1 MSPARTKKLDR
12 SILVAAARAMAVL
25 TVVVAVAAVAT
36 SLVFDVRLTA
46 AGRPDLRQVAGSGFV
61 FIVALGMSMV
71 IGSTLLVR
79 RPKHPVGWCFALL
92 SVSISVAAVSQSYA
106 LYGLQARPA
115 SLPAASS
122 AAVIASTVF
131 IFWLIAIALVCS
143 LTPDG
148 HHLSP
153 RWRLASIV
161 MVGAGVLWFVA
172 ALVSP
177 GPLAS
182 PFTGVQNPWA
192 IPGLRLEIFRA
203 VVSTLNNVLVLVA
216 GASVVVRF
224 RRSRG
229 DQRRQLMWMA
239 VVAVPFPALVV
250 VAFIA
255 AKTNNDALVNAAAA
269 GFVVLLPVGA
279 GLAVSRYHLYDVD
292 RILSRAVSYL
302 LVSGLMAGIYG
313 VVVLLL
319 ARGIGQAASRSPTA
333 IVLAT
338 LLAVAAARPVHAAV
352 QDHVD
357 RRFSRRRHD
366 ALRQVRAFVA
376 DPAAHRSVEAV
387 LQAALDDPSLRVA
400 YWVEER
406 QGWVTEDGRPT
417 DIASD
422 ALDVIRG
429 GRRVAVVSHNADQL
443 TARAVVDEAAPELDN
458 AGLRAALAMQ
468 LEEVRASRT
477 RIAQAQ
483 VDERRRIERD
493 LHDGAQQ
500 RLLGTAAQL
509 QAALLNGDP
518 VRLRVALELGVAE
531 CRHAVVD
538 LRDLANGLHPAVLTE
553 GGLTAAL
560 EDLSIRLPVTA
571 DVQQPEHRYPA
582 DVEATMW
589 FVVCEAVTNAIKH
602 AESATVHICLTETEQ
617 SLHVAVVDHGV
628 GGADR
633 AGAGL
638 RGLADRV
645 EAIGGHLAVDSTA
658 ARGTTV
664 EATVPCGL

>member
-1 MSPARTKKLDR
+1 MSSGTTPNIER
-12 SILVAAARAMAVL
+12 SILMAAARGTAAL
-25 TVVVAVAAVAT
+25 TAVVAVAAVGT
-36 SLVFDVRLTA
+36 SLVFDARFTA
-46 AGRPDLRQVAGSGFV
+46 AGRSDLRQVSGTGFV
-61 FIVALGMSMV
+61 FIAALGVSMV

-79 RPKHPVGWCFALL
+79 RPEHPVGWCFALL
-92 SVSISVAAVSQSYA
+92 SVSISLAAASQSYA
-106 LYGLQARPA
+106 LYGLQARPG
-115 SLPAASS
+115 SLPGATS
-122 AAVIASTVF
+122 AAVVASTVF
-131 IFWLIAIALVCS
+131 ILWLIAIALVCS

-153 RWRLASIV
+153 RWRLASVV
-161 MVGAGVLWFVA
+161 MVSTGVLWFVVA
-172 ALVSP
+172 VVSP

-182 PFTGVQNPWA
+182 PFRAAENPWA
-192 IPGLRLEIFRA
+192 IPGVRLDGLRT

-224 RRSRG
+224 RRSSG

-255 AKTNNDALVNAAAA
+255 AKTGNDALVNAAAA

-302 LVSGLMAGIYG
+302 LVSSLMAGMYG

-319 ARGIGQAASRSPTA
+319 ARAIGQAASRSPSA
-333 IVLAT
+333 IVVAT
-338 LLAVAAARPVHAAV
+338 LLVVAAARPVHAAV

-387 LQAALDDPSLRVA
+387 LQTALNDPSLRVA
-400 YWVEER
+400 YRVEER
-406 QGWVTEDGRPT
+406 EGWVTEDGHPT
-417 DIASD
+417 NIGAD
-422 ALDVIRG
+422 ALEVIRG
-429 GRRVAVVSHNADQL
+429 GRRVAIVSHNTDQH

-458 AGLRAALAMQ
+458 AGLRAAIALQ
-468 LEEVRASRT
+468 LDEVRASRT

-483 VDERRRIERD
+483 VEERRRIERD

-518 VRLRVALELGVAE
+518 MRLRSALELGVAE
-531 CRHAVVD
+531 CRHAVVE
-538 LRDLANGLHPAVLTE
+538 LRELANGLHPAVLTE

-571 DVQQPEHRYPA
+571 EVQQPEHRYSA

-602 AESATVHICLTETEQ
+602 AQSATVHICLAENEQ
-617 SLHVAVVDHGV
+617 TLQLAVVDHGI
-628 GGADR
+628 GGADPT
-633 AGAGL
+633 GPGL

-645 EAIGGHLAVDSTA
+645 EAIGGRLAVDSTA

-664 EATVPCGL
+664 EAVIPCAS